1 MISHCLVW
9 SIVNRGLGLRQSGV
23 GGGKT
28 ERRLLSRLSIGARS
42 ENGTLSPTYHILD
55 QRNFFRLFRKREF
68 VVLRK
73 IAQMSLNHHSLC
85 FALNIEQNRWRR
97 SSQKTEI
104 IYDFW
109 ERPFFRRS
117 IISSLVLMVT
127 SMASIVFFRL
137 ATSLLSASFSAMR
150 FPLRVIFPTLL
161 LLP

>member
-1 MISHCLVW
+1 MHPEKPRSSGCEEISLKFGYQRTEKMISHCLVW

-97 SSQKTEI
+97 SSQKSEI
-104 IYDFW
+104 F
-109 ERPFFRRS
+109 
-117 IISSLVLMVT
+117 L
-127 SMASIVFFRL
+127 
-137 ATSLLSASFSAMR
+137 
-150 FPLRVIFPTLL
+150 
-161 LLP
+161 